1 MKKKYIR
8 EIILKNKKLMA
19 IISVILILGSGFMFL
34 KYRKAKNIKIANSQG
49 VQDTV
54 ILKKGEINKSI
65 IVNGNVKS
73 GEVSNVS

>member
-34 KYRKAKNIKIANSQG
+34 KYRKAKNIKIANS
-49 VQDTV
+49 
-54 ILKKGEINKSI
+54 
-65 IVNGNVKS
+65 
-73 GEVSNVS
+73 